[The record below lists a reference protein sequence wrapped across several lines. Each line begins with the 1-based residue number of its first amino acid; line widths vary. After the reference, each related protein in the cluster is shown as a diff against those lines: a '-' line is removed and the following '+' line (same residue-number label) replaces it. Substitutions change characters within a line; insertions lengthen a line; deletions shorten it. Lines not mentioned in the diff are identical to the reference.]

1 MGSVPGDSD
10 FQSDW
15 SDQPKPAR
23 QSGFT
28 RPDLGSMPMTKPQ
41 FGGSLSAL
49 GSGPLGSEPGFAPHG
64 GPGGPLGSVRPDL
77 GSVPKLPELGS
88 ILSSGRRLTIPVS
101 YEDSGI
107 ESSEFQDSLAIHE
120 FQNSMAMHRQIP
132 DGKDNKESVSGSDS
146 IPELEEALAN
156 LSQESVEERRKRM
169 FRFVEDI
176 FY

>member
-15 SDQPKPAR
+15 SDQPKPSR
-23 QSGFT
+23 GIT

-49 GSGPLGSEPGFAPHG
+49 GSGPLGSEPGFAPQG
-64 GPGGPLGSVRPDL
+64 GPPGGPLGSVRPDL

-88 ILSSGRRLTIPVS
+88 ILSSGRRLTVPVS

-169 FRFVEDI
+169 FRFVEDT
-176 FY
+176 FH